1 MAAAGRGDSERV
13 RRDVE
18 RAKRRPA
25 DGLDVEDLSLLL
37 LLDGSK
43 RFRDDGGRL

>member
-1 MAAAGRGDSERV
+1 VAVAGRGDKERD

-18 RAKRRPA
+18 RAKRRPD
-25 DGLDVEDLSLLL
+25 DGLDVEDLSLW